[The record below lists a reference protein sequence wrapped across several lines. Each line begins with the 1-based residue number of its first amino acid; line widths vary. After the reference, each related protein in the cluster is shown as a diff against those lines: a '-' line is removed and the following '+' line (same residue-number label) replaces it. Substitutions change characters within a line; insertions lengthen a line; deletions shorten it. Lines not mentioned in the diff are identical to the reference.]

1 MDPSS
6 PLLLMQ
12 LPHVRALDPKSG
24 DLLWETIVS
33 DVHSAS
39 SAPGRF
45 FVTTHGLFVLAD
57 ARVSLLD
64 PATGKITAH
73 IDLPFSPDTA
83 IFDGDCFYVAAVP
96 AAAAVGSDG
105 KLRWKM
111 GVESGV
117 WSGDK
122 LVCRDGK
129 GEMIWEHPAPF
140 AHPQGAAAGIALGGL
155 VAQPDDKGKR

>member
-1 MDPSS
+1 MDPSP

-12 LPHVRALDPKSG
+12 LPHVRALDPRTG

-45 FVTTHGLFVLAD
+45 FVTPHGLFVLAD
-57 ARVSLLD
+57 SRVSLLD

-73 IDLPFSPDTA
+73 IELPFSPDTA
-83 IFDGDCFYVAAVP
+83 IFDGDTFYLAAVP
-96 AAAAVGSDG
+96 AAAAVGADG
-105 KLRWKM
+105 ALRWKM

-117 WSGDK
+117 WS
-122 LVCRDGK
+122 
-129 GEMIWEHPAPF
+129 
-140 AHPQGAAAGIALGGL
+140 
-155 VAQPDDKGKR
+155 